1 MLASHLRFATK
12 KDLSISLSRKIS
24 AIHSISNKA
33 LSHKPFLIKYFNQLF
48 NQPFNQRHELILL
61 KEGN

>member
-1 MLASHLRFATK
+1 MLASNLGFEK
-12 KDLSISLSRKIS
+12 KNLSISHSRKIS

-33 LSHKPFLIKYFNQLF
+33 FSHKPFLIESFKQ
-48 NQPFNQRHELILL
+48 HELILL